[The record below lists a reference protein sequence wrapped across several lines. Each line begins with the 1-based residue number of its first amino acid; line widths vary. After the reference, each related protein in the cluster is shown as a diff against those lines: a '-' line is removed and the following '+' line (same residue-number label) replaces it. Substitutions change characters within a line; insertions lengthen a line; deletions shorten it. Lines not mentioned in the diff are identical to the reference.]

1 MAVRAHKPAHQRPQP
16 HPQGSPGVP
25 KFVQEHPKAIQR
37 RGVRRSHNAQAKSS
51 ASVDSLKPKMIL
63 RLRVRS
69 LSHGRKD
76 SSLRQNPRTPGH
88 RRPGRRR
95 QPRHVRLTQQATRL
109 SWIRRLRPNSHR
121 RFLLGNL

>member
-16 HPQGSPGVP
+16 HPQVSPGVL
-25 KFVQEHPKAIQR
+25 KFVKEHPKAIEH
-37 RGVRRSHNAQAKSS
+37 RGVRRSQNAQAKSS
-51 ASVDSLKPKMIL
+51 ASVDSEKPKMIL

-76 SSLRQNPRTPGH
+76 SSVRQDPRTPVH

-95 QPRHVRLTQQATRL
+95 QPRHVPLIQQATRL
-109 SWIRRLRPNSHR
+109 SWIRRLRPNSRR
-121 RFLLGNL
+121 RFLLEHH